1 MSDESGRWL
10 RGFFCMRLLSMVVA
24 VLSGALFMAGDLA
37 AWQGAPNPPRVA
49 MQYRGGGSHLG
60 VRLTDVDSDRAKVLR
75 LGDARGAE
83 VVGVEENGPAEQAG
97 IRTGDVLLSYNGE
110 NIVGAQQL
118 GRLVAETPQGR
129 KVTVQYS
136 RDGKTESAA
145 ITTGAPRAANVNFPG
160 GPFPGGRGFEVP
172 DLQNFAI
179 LDIPNPMLIWKNSA
193 LGIEGESVD
202 SQLARYFGVK
212 RGVLI
217 RSVEKGSPAEKAGLK
232 AGDVVTAI
240 GDHEVSA
247 PRDVSSFMRSA
258 RYPRKTIA
266 VALTR
271 ERKPITIE
279 IPVSEN
285 RE

>member
-1 MSDESGRWL
+1 
-10 RGFFCMRLLSMVVA
+10 MRLLSMVLA
-24 VLSGALFMAGDLA
+24 VLSGGLFVAQDLA
-37 AWQGAPNPPRVA
+37 AQHGSPNQL
-49 MQYRGGGSHLG
+49 QYRSSGSHLG
-60 VRLTDVDSDRAKVLR
+60 VRLTDLDSDRAKVLR
-75 LGDARGAE
+75 LGEARGAE
-83 VVGVEENGPAEQAG
+83 VIGVEENGPAEQAG

-136 RDGKTESAA
+136 RDGKVESAVV
-145 ITTGAPRAANVNFPG
+145 TTGAPRAANLNFPG
-160 GPFPGGRGFEVP
+160 GPGFEVP
-172 DLQNFAI
+172 DLQNLAI

-217 RSVEKGSPAEKAGLK
+217 RSVEKASPAEKAGLK
-232 AGDVVTAI
+232 AGDVLTAI
-240 GDHEVSA
+240 GAHEVSA

-258 RYPRKTIA
+258 RYGRKTIT

-271 ERKPITIE
+271 DRKPITIQ